1 MSESKHEG
9 KEEEGKR
16 LDNKDA
22 AESKDAEELS
32 DEDLVSKV
40 QEFFYANEA
49 LAQTFEEFVKRR
61 AHIVDLAAI
70 ERGDEYKLEYT
81 EAFHEYTGLFE
92 KHMEDF
98 IVGTLRAPL
107 PRFYSALK
115 RKTDEDENSNEAI
128 FGQILLAVTEFDVFM
143 TMMREEARTAADAA
157 ARK

>member
-9 KEEEGKR
+9 KEDEGKGA
-16 LDNKDA
+16 D
-22 AESKDAEELS
+22 SKDDGALS
-32 DEDLVSKV
+32 DEELVSKV

-49 LAQTFEEFVKRR
+49 LANIFESYVKAH
-61 AHIVDLAAI
+61 AHIVDLEAI

-98 IVGTLRAPL
+98 IVNELGVPL
-107 PRFYSALK
+107 PRFYSTLK
-115 RKTDEDENSNEAI
+115 RKTDEDVNSSEAI

-143 TMMREEARTAADAA
+143 TMMREEARAA
-157 ARK
+157 AVRK